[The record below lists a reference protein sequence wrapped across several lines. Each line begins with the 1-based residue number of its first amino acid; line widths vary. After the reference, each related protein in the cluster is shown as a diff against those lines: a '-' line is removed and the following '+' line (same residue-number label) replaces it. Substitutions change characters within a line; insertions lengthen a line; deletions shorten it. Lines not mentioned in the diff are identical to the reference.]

1 MGFLQLSGIEASKK
15 MKWFRKTIA
24 PGISRKVSLGLALI
38 VLVAFAASG
47 MAKYYFDT
55 SAALFQTISKKQ
67 LPLLIAA
74 SKLAK
79 EVEGLISDGSEL
91 ALTEDPLLLESGSH
105 RLTMDLNEIEGLLS
119 SLQAADVPEAPELSR
134 RSQQIFENLQALVNL
149 IKKDIEVKRSILE
162 ISIYMRQTW
171 ESLVLE
177 SHPQERP
184 SLNIRELFVQTFSL
198 LRDVPNISDSRRLE
212 EYKSLVLE
220 LRKRIGEALKASKL
234 DVSPLKR
241 YLQTLENYCTGE
253 KGLLTLAETHL
264 KQKILIQE
272 KLSLITFLSL
282 ELVKKTEQVFSKVS
296 AAIQAKS
303 REVTE
308 EMEWIGTLILFIPI
322 VIVASAILIFLFIRR
337 SVIGR
342 ILSLEQ
348 TMKAHVQGNPIPIP
362 VEGEDEIAS
371 MAKSLSYF
379 VEKRR
384 EYEATLQEDRRAAEE
399 ANQAK
404 SVFLANMSHELRT
417 PLNAILGFSQLLRR
431 SKSLSSHDM
440 EYLDTISRSGEHLLT
455 LINQVLDLSTIEAGQ
470 ELLKESDLDFYA
482 LLDEVEGMFRIQ
494 SIQKE
499 LDFVFERSEKV
510 PRFIRSDSVK
520 LRQVLINL
528 MNNAFKFTERGA
540 ITVRVDLLEQSGA
553 PIDGEGDSLRIGF
566 EVEDTGLGISP
577 SELTR
582 IFDAFEQAEA
592 GRLAKEG
599 TGLGLTIS
607 RSFVELMG
615 GHMFVESEVG
625 RGTLFRFDICAK
637 TGQAVLSGGIEHPRR
652 VAALKQGQPRYRILV
667 VDDNPLNRLLLVRL
681 LEVFGFDL
689 QSAQNG
695 EEAVSL
701 WQKWRPH
708 LIFMDMR
715 MPVMDGYEAT
725 RVIKSGEAEWPTKV
739 IAVSASSLKSEQGA
753 ILKAGCNE
761 YIAKPFRETDIFG
774 ALERQLGVRW
784 EYEEVGVSEGGRMA
798 EGADDW
804 AKIKPTLPVEMQ
816 EGLKDAVSRADMAT
830 IDRFIGQ
837 IGEHFPRFA
846 MKLQEYAHDFEYK
859 AILSLMDGTQEE

>member
-1 MGFLQLSGIEASKK
+1 M
-15 MKWFRKTIA
+15 
-24 PGISRKVSLGLALI
+24 SLGLALI

-47 MAKYYFDT
+47 MAKRYFDK

-74 SKLAK
+74 SRLAK

-91 ALTEDPLLLESGSH
+91 ALTENPLILESSSH
-105 RLTMDLNEIEGLLS
+105 QIKADLNEIQGLLS
-119 SLQAADVPEAPELSR
+119 VLEAADVTEAPDLSR

-184 SLNIRELFVQTFSL
+184 SLHIRELFVQTFSL
-198 LRDVPNISDSRRLE
+198 LRDVPNISDRQRLE
-212 EYKSLVLE
+212 EYRSQVLE
-220 LRKRIGEALKASKL
+220 LKKRIGAALKASRL

-241 YLQTLENYCTGE
+241 YFQTLEHYCAGE
-253 KGLLTLAETHL
+253 KGLLTLAEIHL
-264 KQKILIQE
+264 RQKALIQD

-282 ELVKKTEQVFSKVS
+282 ELVKKTEQVFSDVS
-296 AAIQAKS
+296 AAIRLKS
-303 REVTE
+303 REVTQ
-308 EMEWIGTLILFIPI
+308 EMEWIGTLILSIPL
-322 VIVASAILIFLFIRR
+322 VIVVSAILIFLFIRR

-342 ILSLEQ
+342 ILTLEQ
-348 TMKAHVQGNPIPIP
+348 TMKAHVQGNPLPIP
-362 VEGEDEIAS
+362 VEGNDEITS

-384 EYEATLQEDRRAAEE
+384 EYEATLQEGRRAAEK

-404 SVFLANMSHELRT
+404 SEFLANMSHELRT
-417 PLNAILGFSQLLRR
+417 PLNAILGFSQLLGR

-440 EYLDTISRSGEHLLT
+440 EYLETISRSGDHLLT

-470 ELLKESDLDFYA
+470 ENLKESDLDLYA
-482 LLDEVEGMFRIQ
+482 LLNEMEDMFRIQ
-494 SIQKE
+494 AVQKE
-499 LDFVFERSEKV
+499 LDFVFERGEKV

-528 MNNAFKFTERGA
+528 LNNAFKFTERGA
-540 ITVRVDLLEQSGA
+540 ITVRVDLLEQGEASN
-553 PIDGEGDSLRIGF
+553 DGEGDFLRIGF
-566 EVEDTGLGISP
+566 EVEDTGLGMSP
-577 SELTR
+577 GELTR

-615 GHMFVESEVG
+615 GRMFVESEVG
-625 RGTLFRFDICAK
+625 RGTLFRFDILAK
-637 TGQAVLSGGIEHPRR
+637 TGQAVLSGGIERSRR
-652 VAALKQGQPRYRILV
+652 VAALRQGQPRYRILV

-695 EEAVSL
+695 KEAVSL
-701 WQKWRPH
+701 WKKWRPH

-725 RVIKSGEAEWPTKV
+725 RVIKSGEKAPHTKV
-739 IAVSASSLKSEQGA
+739 IAVSAGSLKSEQGA
-753 ILKAGCNE
+753 ILEAGCDE
-761 YIAKPFRETDIFG
+761 YIAKPFREMDIFG
-774 ALERQLGVRW
+774 VLERQLGVHW
-784 EYEEVGVSEGGRMA
+784 EYEEVGVPEGETMA
-798 EGADDW
+798 EMAGEW
-804 AKIKPTLPVEMQ
+804 AKIESTLPVEMK

-830 IDRFIGQ
+830 IDRLIGQ
-837 IGEHFPRFA
+837 IGEHFPRVA
-846 MKLQEYAHDFEYK
+846 MKLQEYAHDFEYET
-859 AILSLMDGTQEE
+859 ILSLMERTQEE